1 MPFIEMRVGIGY
13 DIHRFA
19 AGRKLVMGGVEI
31 PYERGLGGHSDAD
44 VLCHAV
50 MDALLGAAGLPDI
63 GVQFPNTDSS
73 YKDISSLKLM
83 EKVRDLLVNKEWH
96 IINVDVTVI
105 AEEPRISPLV
115 ETMKERI
122 SRALKIDKGQ
132 TGIKCT
138 TNEGLGFIGR
148 KEGIAALAAVLI
160 DGRQ

>member
-1 MPFIEMRVGIGY
+1 MRVGIGY
-13 DIHRFA
+13 DIHRFST
-19 AGRKLVMGGVEI
+19 GRKLVLGGVEI
-31 PYERGLGGHSDAD
+31 PYERGLDGHSDAD
-44 VLCHAV
+44 VLCHAI

-63 GVQFPNTDSS
+63 GIQFPNTDSS

-96 IINVDVTVI
+96 IINVDATII

-122 SRALKIDKGQ
+122 SGALKIDKGQ

-160 DGRQ
+160 ERIQ